1 MNFNSQGFTGQF
13 QGGGVESLN
22 TNSVRWDALQLQ
34 LQFWFEY
41 DFNLLYNYHKL
52 IFLFDDT
59 PDSSASICFLK
70 LYRINTFAWVWRFY

>member
-1 MNFNSQGFTGQF
+1 MINFNLQGFT
-13 QGGGVESLN
+13 GGGVESPN
-22 TNSVRWDALQLQ
+22 TNSVRWDALQLH

-59 PDSSASICFLK
+59 LDSLVSICFL
-70 LYRINTFAWVWRFY
+70 YYFGME